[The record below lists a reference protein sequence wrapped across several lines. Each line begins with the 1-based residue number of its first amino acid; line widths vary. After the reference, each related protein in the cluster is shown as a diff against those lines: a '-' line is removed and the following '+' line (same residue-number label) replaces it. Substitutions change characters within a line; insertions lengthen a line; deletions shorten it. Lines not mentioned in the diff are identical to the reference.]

1 MHIYGNIIKIEK
13 YATHKTPATIK
24 ILNAEDKKNYKAK
37 YLGYLPVQE
46 YDSIKGD
53 LDEDLNFTS
62 KPLVVPVES
71 YEYLKRSLYACLRKT
86 NFGHKKCED
95 FLNEL
100 SNYSGE
106 ITKIFNDLNSWAADE
121 STRKFVTEVLTTLQ
135 MTKFLRWWRKNYL
148 LRRLYLLGLNNREIK
163 FSYLTLDKLY
173 NQLVDNPFSLHAITL
188 EKAQE
193 ITEILGKE
201 NKKYNQIGGKITRF
215 IYQSNWTSTPL
226 SYVVKGFPEIYLC
239 LDYIKDNF
247 PLVFEEKFVY
257 SRYCYDMEITI
268 ANLILVLLIRSQDDK
283 LRNLN
288 LPKSVNKIQVD
299 EDIELTSEQEE
310 ALEGTLNNHISVVT
324 GGAGCGKTTL
334 IKQIVNN
341 LIYRKEKFVLT
352 SFTGKAVLRMKEI
365 LGKDYEKNCFTLSLL
380 IQKKKFRSGPPSFD
394 ILVIDEAS
402 MISGALFYEFL
413 QYYKHVFKIILVGD
427 NNQLPPIGLGA
438 FFQEI
443 IRSKKVPV
451 YYLTENKRILNNQ
464 KSANILF
471 NANRLIDPKRNFKEP
486 FEFATGKGFEIIEG
500 DKKVCY
506 SIISALCK
514 KGITMDKIT
523 VLTPYNK
530 DIEEIN
536 RYAQSIYLKDIDV
549 YQYGQRGFILGDR
562 MMQTTNVYNQE
573 HGEVM
578 NGEEGIITNISSE
591 NLTIVF
597 NKQKTISYKW
607 DDNKKLK
614 PDFLEQNNYEEEENS
629 EKDYLTCDLKHS
641 FCKTVHKSQG
651 SEYDYVIIYLP
662 PTKGSFVNINLL
674 YTAITRTKKTVW
686 LVVDKESLEKAS
698 RTKLTFRYDRLAE
711 RIQELFN

>member
-1 MHIYGNIIKIEK
+1 MHIYGNIVKIESYATQKSPAVIKI
-13 YATHKTPATIK
+13 I
-24 ILNAEDKKNYKAK
+24 NAENNKNYKVK

-46 YDSIKGD
+46 YDSINGQV
-53 LDEDLNFTS
+53 DEELNFIS

-71 YEYLKRSLYACLRKT
+71 YDYLKKSLYACLRKT

-100 SNYSGE
+100 NIYCG
-106 ITKIFNDLNSWAADE
+106 KINDIFEDLNSWAADE
-121 STRKFVTEVLTTLQ
+121 ATRKFTTDVITTLQ

-148 LRRLYLLGLNNREIK
+148 LRRLYLLGLNNREIN
-163 FSYLTLDKLY
+163 FSYLPLDKLY
-173 NQLVDNPFSLHAITL
+173 NQLVDNPFCLHSINL

-193 ITEILGKE
+193 ISELLGKE
-201 NKKYNQIGGKITRF
+201 NKKNNQIGGKITRF

-226 SYVVKGFPEIYLC
+226 SYVVKGFPEIHLC
-239 LDYIKDNF
+239 LEYIKDNF
-247 PLVFEEKFVY
+247 PLVFEDKFVY
-257 SRYCYDMEITI
+257 SRFCYDMEITI
-268 ANLILVLLIRSQDDK
+268 ANLISVLLIRTQDDQ

-288 LPKSVNKIQVD
+288 LPKSINKIQVD
-299 EDIELTSEQEE
+299 KDIELTLEQQK
-310 ALEGTLNNHISVVT
+310 ALEGTLDNHISVVT

-334 IKQIVNN
+334 IKQIVKN

-380 IQKKKFRSGPPSFD
+380 IQKKKYRTGPPSFD

-413 QYYKHVFKIILVGD
+413 QYYKHIFKIILVGD
-427 NNQLPPIGLGA
+427 NNQLPPIGLCS

-443 IRSKKVPV
+443 IRSQKVPV
-451 YYLTENKRILNNQ
+451 YYLRENKRILNNQ
-464 KSANILF
+464 KSSNILF
-471 NANRLIDPKRNFKEP
+471 NANRLIDPKRNLKEP
-486 FEFATGKGFEIIEG
+486 FQFAKGKGFEIIEG
-500 DKKVCY
+500 DKKICY
-506 SIISALCK
+506 SIISALSK
-514 KGITMDKIT
+514 KGITMEKIT

-530 DIEEIN
+530 DIGEIN
-536 RYAQSIYLKDIDV
+536 KYAQSIFLNDIDV
-549 YQYGQRGFILGDR
+549 YQYGQRAFILGDR
-562 MMQTTNVYNQE
+562 MMQTVNVYNQE

-578 NGEEGIITNISSE
+578 NGEEGIITNISGD
-591 NLTIVF
+591 NLTVVF
-597 NKQKTISYKW
+597 NKQKTINYKW
-607 DDNKKLK
+607 DDNKKIKL
-614 PDFLEQNNYEEEENS
+614 DFSESSNHDEENS

-651 SEYDYVIIYLP
+651 SEYEYVIIYLP

-686 LVVDKESLEKAS
+686 LVVDKDSLDKAS
-698 RTKLTFRYDRLAE
+698 RTKLAFRYDRLSE
-711 RIQELFN
+711 RINEIV